1 MERVFFDSPMKSSI
15 RAYCNEGHDVLTA
28 LDMRDALTQHPV
40 KGTTTAVSIVDES
53 KNTQGKGR
61 VATLTC

>member
-1 MERVFFDSPMKSSI
+1 MFFDSPMKSSI

-40 KGTTTAVSIVDES
+40 KGTTTAESIVDES